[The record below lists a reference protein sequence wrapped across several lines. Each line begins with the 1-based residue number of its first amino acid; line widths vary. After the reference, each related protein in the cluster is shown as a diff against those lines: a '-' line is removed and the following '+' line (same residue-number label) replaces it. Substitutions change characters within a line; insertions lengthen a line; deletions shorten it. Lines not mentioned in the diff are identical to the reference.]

1 MTIPK
6 LTKKEFLE
14 RSNRG
19 LYEASLQEA
28 LQRKLDAIG
37 LVLFENRQMD
47 SSNYGRTTCMLIG
60 PTNTYKS
67 AEDCEGK
74 YLNDAPSQRQHP
86 VAWVSREEF
95 LP

>member
-1 MTIPK
+1 MIPK

-14 RSNRG
+14 RGRFD
-19 LYEASLQEA
+19 LSLALEEA
-28 LQRKLDAIG
+28 LQRKPDAIG
-37 LVLFENRQMD
+37 LVLFENKMFD
-47 SSNYGRTTCMLIG
+47 SSSRGAMTAMVIG

-74 YLNDAPSQRQHP
+74 YLNDMPSQRQYP
-86 VAWVSREEF
+86 VAWVPRKEF

>member
-6 LTKKEFLE
+6 LSKKEFLE
-14 RSNRG
+14 RGNFAAE
-19 LYEASLQEA
+19 EAFVAA
-28 LQRKLDAIG
+28 LKRKSDATGI
-37 LVLFENRQMD
+37 VLFENLMMD
-47 SSNYGRTTCMLIG
+47 SSSRGAMTAMLVG

-74 YLNDAPSQRQHP
+74 YLNDMPSQRQYP
-86 VAWVSREEF
+86 VAWVPREEF